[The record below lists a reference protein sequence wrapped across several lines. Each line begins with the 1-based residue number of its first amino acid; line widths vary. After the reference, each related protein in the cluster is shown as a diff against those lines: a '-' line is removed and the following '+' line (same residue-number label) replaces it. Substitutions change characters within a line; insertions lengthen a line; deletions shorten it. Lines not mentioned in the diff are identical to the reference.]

1 MRARGSSSPSNPA
14 ERAFS
19 RLGWGFLK
27 REHLQ
32 RRHGGNHHT
41 LSMPSENARSSA
53 RPTPRSPVALLAYD
67 GSFHTTHRQE
77 GEIMKP
83 ISIGSLQEALSEQSA
98 NTAGI
103 LKTVAGLQSLVMA
116 QQAALYSLIA
126 THPNPRGLF
135 DEFASYLDRAAPEDG
150 EELDDQIREALQRL
164 QEKIRQAASRSP
176 T

>member
-1 MRARGSSSPSNPA
+1 
-14 ERAFS
+14 
-19 RLGWGFLK
+19 
-27 REHLQ
+27 
-32 RRHGGNHHT
+32 
-41 LSMPSENARSSA
+41 
-53 RPTPRSPVALLAYD
+53 
-67 GSFHTTHRQE
+67 
-77 GEIMKP
+77 MKP
-83 ISIGSLQEALSEQSA
+83 ISIGSLQEALNEQSA

-150 EELDDQIREALQRL
+150 EELDDQVREALQRL
-164 QEKIRQAASRSP
+164 QERIRQAASRRP

>member
-1 MRARGSSSPSNPA
+1 
-14 ERAFS
+14 
-19 RLGWGFLK
+19 
-27 REHLQ
+27 
-32 RRHGGNHHT
+32 
-41 LSMPSENARSSA
+41 
-53 RPTPRSPVALLAYD
+53 
-67 GSFHTTHRQE
+67 
-77 GEIMKP
+77 MKP

-126 THPNPRGLF
+126 THPNPQGLF

-164 QEKIRQAASRSP
+164 QEKIRQAASRRP